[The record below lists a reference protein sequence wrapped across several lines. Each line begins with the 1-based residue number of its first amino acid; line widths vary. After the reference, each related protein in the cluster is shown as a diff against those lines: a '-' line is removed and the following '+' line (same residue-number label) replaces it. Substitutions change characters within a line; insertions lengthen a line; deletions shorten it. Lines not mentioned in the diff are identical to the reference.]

1 MLLVALEFDKAYNP
15 VTVSLLCHIRIVMI
29 SQKLADLIHESQFRI
44 WFEFG
49 LIFHDIIVL
58 AWKTFHLST
67 LLSSMK
73 RILNL
78 RRKSTRSIAENE
90 DFVTLIRVAQEDS
103 EIKSQLSSILALDS
117 FNRKSALNTFLE
129 ELRFRQAP
137 KEFISAM
144 ATLLDEMVAEQ
155 VLKILTA
162 ENSSRAG

>member
-1 MLLVALEFDKAYNP
+1 
-15 VTVSLLCHIRIVMI
+15 
-29 SQKLADLIHESQFRI
+29 
-44 WFEFG
+44 
-49 LIFHDIIVL
+49 
-58 AWKTFHLST
+58 
-67 LLSSMK
+67 MK

-78 RRKSTRSIAENE
+78 LRKSTRSIAENE
-90 DFVTLIRVAQEDS
+90 DFITLIRVAQEDS

-137 KEFISAM
+137 KELILAM
-144 ATLLDEMVAEQ
+144 TTLLDEEVAEQ

>member
-1 MLLVALEFDKAYNP
+1 MEKSRAIFPCFTLQYNY
-15 VTVSLLCHIRIVMI
+15 RW
-29 SQKLADLIHESQFRI
+29 KN
-44 WFEFG
+44 
-49 LIFHDIIVL
+49 FHDIIVL

-78 RRKSTRSIAENE
+78 CRKSTQSIAENE
-90 DFVTLIRVAQEDS
+90 DFITLIRVAQEDS
-103 EIKSQLSSILALDS
+103 EIKSQLSSILALDA

-129 ELRFRQAP
+129 ELRLRQAP
-137 KEFISAM
+137 KEFISAI
-144 ATLLDEMVAEQ
+144 ATLLDEEVAEQ

>member
-1 MLLVALEFDKAYNP
+1 M
-15 VTVSLLCHIRIVMI
+15 
-29 SQKLADLIHESQFRI
+29 
-44 WFEFG
+44 
-49 LIFHDIIVL
+49 
-58 AWKTFHLST
+58 
-67 LLSSMK
+67 LSSIR

-78 RRKSTRSIAENE
+78 CRKSTQSIAENE
-90 DFVTLIRVAQEDS
+90 DFITLIRVAQEDS

-144 ATLLDEMVAEQ
+144 STLLDEEVAEQ

>member
-1 MLLVALEFDKAYNP
+1 VVKQPDHGLEADAAKP
-15 VTVSLLCHIRIVMI
+15 RR
-29 SQKLADLIHESQFRI
+29 LAPA
-44 WFEFG
+44 
-49 LIFHDIIVL
+49 V
-58 AWKTFHLST
+58 
-67 LLSSMK
+67 SSMR

-78 RRKSTRSIAENE
+78 CRKGTQSIAENE
-90 DFVTLIRVAQEDS
+90 DFITLIRVAQEDS

-144 ATLLDEMVAEQ
+144 ATLLDEEVAEQ